1 MVWRRER
8 MIRTSRLPAFYILIT
23 IIAFFT
29 VGCAKTSSIDKEVNA
44 FDKLRTNVQEVVADP
59 ERAEQS
65 QALVDELQ
73 QVFDDIKDSRIERRD
88 RIRALN
94 ADYDASR
101 AEFETL
107 LDGIAQD
114 RVADQER
121 VSQTY
126 RQLLEV
132 ITTEEWTKLAK
143 SRDKAMQAAIKAMQA
158 I

>member
-1 MVWRRER
+1 
-8 MIRTSRLPAFYILIT
+8 MIRTAKLSAFCTLIT
-23 IIAFFT
+23 VIALFT
-29 VGCAKTSSIDKEVNA
+29 VGCKTSPIDKEVDA
-44 FDKLRTNVQEVVADP
+44 FDNLRTNVQDVVADP

-65 QALVDELQ
+65 LALVDELQ
-73 QVFDDIKDSRIERRD
+73 REFDDIKDSRVERKKQ
-88 RIRALN
+88 IKALN
-94 ADYDASR
+94 SDYDASR

-114 RVADQER
+114 RVANQER

-143 SRDKAMQAAIKAMQA
+143 SRNKAMQAAIKALQA

>member
-1 MVWRRER
+1 
-8 MIRTSRLPAFYILIT
+8 MIATSRLPAFCILIT

-29 VGCAKTSSIDKEVNA
+29 AGCAGKSPIDKEVDA
-44 FDKLRTNVQEVVADP
+44 FDNLRTNVQDVVADP

-65 QALVDELQ
+65 LVLVDELQ
-73 QVFDDIKDSRIERRD
+73 REFDDIKELRFERKKQ
-88 RIRALN
+88 IKALN

-114 RVADQER
+114 RLANQER

-132 ITTEEWTKLAK
+132 ITTEEWAKLAK
-143 SRDKAMQAAIKAMQA
+143 SRNKAMQATIKALQA

>member
-1 MVWRRER
+1 
-8 MIRTSRLPAFYILIT
+8 MIRTAKLSAFYTLIT
-23 IIAFFT
+23 IIALFT
-29 VGCAKTSSIDKEVNA
+29 VGCAGKSPIDKEVDA
-44 FDKLRTNVQEVVADP
+44 FDNLRTNVHDVVADP

-65 QALVDELQ
+65 LALVDELQ
-73 QVFDDIKDSRIERRD
+73 REFDDIKELRVERKKQ
-88 RIRALN
+88 IKALN

-114 RVADQER
+114 RVANQER

-132 ITTEEWTKLAK
+132 ITTEEWAKLAK

>member
-1 MVWRRER
+1 MFHTFNYSTV
-8 MIRTSRLPAFYILIT
+8 FLIA
-23 IIAFFT
+23 IIALFT
-29 VGCAKTSSIDKEVNA
+29 VGCAGQKASPIDKEVDA
-44 FDKLRTNVQEVVADP
+44 FDNLRTNVQDVVADL

-65 QALVDELQ
+65 LALVDELQ
-73 QVFDDIKDSRIERRD
+73 REFDNIKELRLERKKRIK
-88 RIRALN
+88 ALN

-101 AEFETL
+101 AEFDTL

-114 RVADQER
+114 RLANQER

-132 ITTEEWTKLAK
+132 ITTEEWAKLAK
-143 SRDKAMQAAIKAMQA
+143 SRNKAMQAAIKALQV

>member
-1 MVWRRER
+1 
-8 MIRTSRLPAFYILIT
+8 MIRTAKLSEFYVLIA
-23 IIAFFT
+23 IIALFT
-29 VGCAKTSSIDKEVNA
+29 VGCAKMSPIDKEVGT

-65 QALVDELQ
+65 LALVDELQ
-73 QVFDDIKDSRIERRD
+73 REFDDIKELRLERKKRIK
-88 RIRALN
+88 ALN

-101 AEFETL
+101 AEFDTL

-114 RVADQER
+114 RLANQER

-132 ITTEEWTKLAK
+132 ITTEEWAKLAK
-143 SRDKAMQAAIKAMQA
+143 SRNKAMQAAIKALQA